1 MTTTA
6 AATDPGQAPAA
17 RPTIRYYA
25 NQLRPLRHH
34 RRGGCQVVPWHDNPN
49 SVPTLKEGYRKAR
62 LGVCTAITSTSKE
75 FRCWVYACL
84 GIAWSLTGCLLLRL
98 FSSCWLH
105 FCYQLLSA
113 PPFFVVLVTRLLLV
127 ALCSAFSRRVGYTFI
142 TSCFLLRLRSSCW
155 LHIYYQLR
163 SAPRFLVVLVTHLLQ
178 VAFCSA
184 FSLRVGSTFVTS
196 RFLLRVFSSCWLHV
210 YYLLLSAPRF
220 FHRVGYMFIANCFS
234 CVAGVKMLSCLQRN

>member
-1 MTTTA
+1 MDRRLLPDLQSVTM
-6 AATDPGQAPAA
+6 
-17 RPTIRYYA
+17 PTSSGRCVITEGEGVRWYPY
-25 NQLRPLRHH
+25 
-34 RRGGCQVVPWHDNPN
+34 

-155 LHIYYQLR
+155 LHVYYQLR
-163 SAPRFLVVLVTHLLQ
+163 SAPRFLVVLVTRLLP

-184 FSLRVGSTFVTS
+184 F
-196 RFLLRVFSSCWLHV
+196 FSSCWLHV
-210 YYLLLSAPRF
+210 YCQLL
-220 FHRVGYMFIANCFS
+220 
-234 CVAGVKMLSCLQRN
+234 